1 MKTKLMII
9 ILILSAFAVGCA
21 SNAAAPAADAVL
33 TPTSLLAE
41 YIATDYE
48 DAASLRNQ
56 LALGFLYLEETPS
69 AMTSAQS
76 GELLLLWQAYVAL
89 LISETSVPEEIN
101 AVQDQIAAVLNVGQ
115 LQAIAAMKL
124 TNADLTNFY
133 AEQGIVMPTPEPGIT
148 PESGSGGKS
157 DLSQEER
164 EASRAEAEA
173 LGTPVGSSSGSGK
186 DRQNILF
193 DSVIQLLSER
203 AGK

>member
-1 MKTKLMII
+1 MKTKLLIFVS
-9 ILILSAFAVGCA
+9 ILSAFAVGCA

-33 TPTSLLAE
+33 PPTSLLAE

-56 LALGFLYLEETPS
+56 LALGFLYLEDTPS
-69 AMTSAQS
+69 AVTSAQS

-89 LISETSVPEEIN
+89 LNSETSVSEEIN
-101 AVQDQIAAVLNVGQ
+101 AVQDQIAAVLSTEQ
-115 LQAIAAMKL
+115 LKAIAAMKL

-133 AEQGIVMPTPEPGIT
+133 AEQGIVVPTPEPGMT
-148 PESGSGGKS
+148 PEAGSGGKS
-157 DLSQEER
+157 GLSQGEK
-164 EASRAEAEA
+164 EAARAEAEA
-173 LGTPVGSSSGSGK
+173 LGTPVGSSNGSGK

-193 DSVIQLLSER
+193 DSVIQLLSEH